1 MACRDARSSERLAL
15 ASFNFVATKVFLG
28 FSVGSVL
35 TRDWVVLFKTDF
47 LSGVLR
53 VFGSVVRTVTCKLT
67 YKTNQLAL
75 CVLLCHNFL

>member
-15 ASFNFVATKVFLG
+15 ASFDFVATKVFLG

-47 LSGVLR
+47 LSGILSILC
-53 VFGSVVRTVTCKLT
+53 GVVCTVTSKFAHQ
-67 YKTNQLAL
+67 TNQLTL
-75 CVLLCHNFL
+75 RVLLCHS